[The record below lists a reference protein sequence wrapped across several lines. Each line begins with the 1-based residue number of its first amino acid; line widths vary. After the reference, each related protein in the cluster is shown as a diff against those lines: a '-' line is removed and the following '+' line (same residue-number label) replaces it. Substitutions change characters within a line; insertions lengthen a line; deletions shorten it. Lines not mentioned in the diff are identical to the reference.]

1 MCLGLTG
8 EKQTLSGAWAH
19 YIWTQRYMLLY
30 VVVGIGLAFFCFS
43 HVAWLR
49 VCTLQASNNKS
60 SNSSAYST
68 QLCYLN
74 VCAEYYYSKYAEYI
88 QCIEWKTKQMTH
100 THTCKPHNRVLI
112 NCFALVLLDAIA
124 RDVSISELQSLCAIF
139 LLSFRC
145 FVFTLYKT
153 DSKQQRL
160 NCTTIND
167 KLRKLYNNHWNF
179 CKEKIIIII
188 ENAKYTHVEQI

>member
-8 EKQTLSGAWAH
+8 EKQTLSCAWAH

-30 VVVGIGLAFFCFS
+30 VVVGIGLAFFAFRMSLGYECAHYKQVTTKAATALRTAHS
-43 HVAWLR
+43 CAISMCALNIIIRNMLNTYNVLNGRRNKWL
-49 VCTLQASNNKS
+49 
-60 SNSSAYST
+60 
-68 QLCYLN
+68 
-74 VCAEYYYSKYAEYI
+74 
-88 QCIEWKTKQMTH
+88 

-153 DSKQQRL
+153 GSKQQQL
-160 NCTTIND
+160 KCTTIND